1 MLSYKKQVQVFI
13 KMLYYVPWKD
23 FSWNQDI
30 IFSNRQL
37 YISFFIRNIKSHRD
51 MTKEFYNILL

>member
-23 FSWNQDI
+23 
-30 IFSNRQL
+30 NRQL
-37 YISFFIRNIKSHRD
+37 YIS
-51 MTKEFYNILL
+51 LLLET